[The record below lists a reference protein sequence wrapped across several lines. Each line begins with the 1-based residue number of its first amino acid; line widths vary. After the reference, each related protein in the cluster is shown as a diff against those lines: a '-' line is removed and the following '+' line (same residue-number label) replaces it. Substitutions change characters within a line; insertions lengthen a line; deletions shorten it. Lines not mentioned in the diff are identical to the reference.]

1 MKRLAAL
8 TLACAF
14 AAPISAETM
23 MTINGQDISQADFD
37 NFIEL
42 IIEQGATDS
51 PELRER
57 VKEELI
63 VRTVAVQEAER
74 QGLDKNPEVQQ
85 ELDLARQGILVR
97 ALLEDYIEAH
107 PISDEQVE
115 AEYNK
120 LKEQGEQQKEY
131 KVRHILVEAEDEAK
145 KLLADIKDGKLSFDD
160 AAKEH
165 SIDPGSK
172 ENGGELGWAPSSNY
186 VAPFAE
192 AVETLEVGNL
202 GDAPV
207 ESQFG
212 WHIIELQDERAPE
225 FPALDDVKSQI
236 TELLRQEQ
244 LSEIQDELL
253 AKAKVEEKSSLD
265 LLARRSR
272 LMICPPYS
280 RASSCANRAASSRIS
295 TPSFWAWVSLLP
307 ARSPA
312 TRKSVWLDTDPVTRA
327 PSASSL
333 SFAWLR
339 VNSVKAPVSTT
350 VLPAKI
356 LSVAMASL
364 RPSGAWGCTP
374 WWRNCAMISRLCVSA
389 KKWAIDAATVGPT
402 SGTVSKASWSA
413 SSTASKS

>member
-14 AAPISAETM
+14 AAPLSAETM
-23 MTINGQDISQADFD
+23 MTINGQSISQADFD

-74 QGLDKNPEVQQ
+74 QGLDKTPEVQQ

-120 LKEQGEQQKEY
+120 LKEQGAEQKEY
-131 KVRHILVEAEDEAK
+131 KVRHILIEGEDDAK
-145 KLLADIKDGKLSFDD
+145 KLLADIKDGKLSFED

-172 ENGGELGWAPSSNY
+172 ENGGALGWAPSSNY

-192 AVETLEVGNL
+192 AVENLEVGNL
-202 GDAPV
+202 SDAPV

-212 WHIIELQDERAPE
+212 WHIIELEDERSPE
-225 FPALDDVKSQI
+225 FPELDEVKSQI
-236 TELLRQEQ
+236 KELLRQEQ
-244 LSEIQDELL
+244 LSDYQDELL
-253 AKAKVEEKSSLD
+253 SSAKVEE
-265 LLARRSR
+265 
-272 LMICPPYS
+272 
-280 RASSCANRAASSRIS
+280 N
-295 TPSFWAWVSLLP
+295 
-307 ARSPA
+307 
-312 TRKSVWLDTDPVTRA
+312 
-327 PSASSL
+327 
-333 SFAWLR
+333 
-339 VNSVKAPVSTT
+339 
-350 VLPAKI
+350 
-356 LSVAMASL
+356 
-364 RPSGAWGCTP
+364 
-374 WWRNCAMISRLCVSA
+374 
-389 KKWAIDAATVGPT
+389 
-402 SGTVSKASWSA
+402 
-413 SSTASKS
+413 

>member
-1 MKRLAAL
+1 MKRLATL

-14 AAPISAETM
+14 GAPLSADTM
-23 MTINGQDISQADFD
+23 ITINILTIAQAYVDS
-37 NFIEL
+37 FIEL
-42 IIEQGATDS
+42 IIKQGATDS

-74 QGLDKNPEVQQ
+74 QGLDNNPEVQQ

-107 PISDEQVE
+107 PISDERVE

-145 KLLADIKDGKLSFDD
+145 KLLADIKDGKLSLYDD
-160 AAKEH
+160 AKENSNEDVSKENGGEIGWTAIKERKFSFADATKEP

-244 LSEIQDELL
+244 LSEFQDELL
-253 AKAKVEEKSSLD
+253 AKAKVEEK
-265 LLARRSR
+265 
-272 LMICPPYS
+272 
-280 RASSCANRAASSRIS
+280 
-295 TPSFWAWVSLLP
+295 
-307 ARSPA
+307 
-312 TRKSVWLDTDPVTRA
+312 
-327 PSASSL
+327 
-333 SFAWLR
+333 
-339 VNSVKAPVSTT
+339 
-350 VLPAKI
+350 
-356 LSVAMASL
+356 
-364 RPSGAWGCTP
+364 
-374 WWRNCAMISRLCVSA
+374 
-389 KKWAIDAATVGPT
+389 
-402 SGTVSKASWSA
+402 
-413 SSTASKS
+413 